1 MTQEELLTIIKQT
14 KEDLK
19 VREEGDDDDAENDDE
34 EEEENDDMEEEKE
47 EVKDKIE
54 GAKETSKNAEDEA
67 LNKEYD
73 LDNYDDDG
81 ANQGASSLFGIGD
94 LISHADPREDP
105 YVMDPNFEDDASDI
119 EDFVIKPTDNLLLAG
134 HVEGDASTLE
144 VYGKASKKPLSVQ
157 FFGLKIAVW
166 NAFYFLVFVVYND
179 VEDALYVHHDIL
191 LPSFPLALEWL
202 SYEPGED
209 TKGNLVAIGTM
220 EPIIQVW
227 DLDLVDGLE
236 PVFSLGKKA
245 SKKKKIKGTWNI
257 SFTILWAF
265 EANGFLLSASPFI
278 YSLLRCRTYRRRA
291 SFGLEPSCWAR
302 ARLRRRGRDCASL
315 GHERGQRCHQADR
328 AQGKNSSHA
337 VAPDGGTDSTNGMLR
352 RVCVII
358 RKKLSLLYFQFSI
371 TTCRFVRVFD
381 CRSEK
386 SFKKWKVFGEVE
398 KVLWN
403 HFNPFTFL
411 AATETGH
418 VQMIDVR
425 NDEKPVWTLQAHSE
439 GKDKK

>member
-54 GAKETSKNAEDEA
+54 DAKETSKNAEDEA

-157 FFGLKIAVW
+157 FFGLKIAV
-166 NAFYFLVFVVYND
+166 
-179 VEDALYVHHDIL
+179 
-191 LPSFPLALEWL
+191 
-202 SYEPGED
+202 
-209 TKGNLVAIGTM
+209 
-220 EPIIQVW
+220 
-227 DLDLVDGLE
+227 
-236 PVFSLGKKA
+236 
-245 SKKKKIKGTWNI
+245 
-257 SFTILWAF
+257 
-265 EANGFLLSASPFI
+265 
-278 YSLLRCRTYRRRA
+278 
-291 SFGLEPSCWAR
+291 
-302 ARLRRRGRDCASL
+302 
-315 GHERGQRCHQADR
+315 
-328 AQGKNSSHA
+328 
-337 VAPDGGTDSTNGMLR
+337 
-352 RVCVII
+352 
-358 RKKLSLLYFQFSI
+358 
-371 TTCRFVRVFD
+371 
-381 CRSEK
+381 
-386 SFKKWKVFGEVE
+386 
-398 KVLWN
+398 
-403 HFNPFTFL
+403 
-411 AATETGH
+411 
-418 VQMIDVR
+418 
-425 NDEKPVWTLQAHSE
+425 
-439 GKDKK
+439 